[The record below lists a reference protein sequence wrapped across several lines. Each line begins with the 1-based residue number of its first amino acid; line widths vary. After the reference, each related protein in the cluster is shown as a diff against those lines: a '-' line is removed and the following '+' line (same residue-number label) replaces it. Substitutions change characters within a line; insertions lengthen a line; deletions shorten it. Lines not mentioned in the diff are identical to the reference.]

1 MHLWPQWRLR
11 KRRSPWCTATGE
23 EPTLVIEE
31 PVRLK
36 GLAAVQPPAK
46 EQTHMPTVP
55 VCEAAI
61 VAVAADTT
69 GKQGRLVGPLLSIEE
84 LNDMVPTQDAQLNT
98 IALRWFRD
106 TSEGEGDKR
115 FDPAV
120 KLIDLSLTRSHMIGA
135 IGTDNAGE
143 DYSWTT
149 NEKTGQ
155 WVRQVLASNV
165 C

>member
-1 MHLWPQWRLR
+1 MAAVAVEKEEVPVVTG
-11 KRRSPWCTATGE
+11 PGE

-31 PVRLK
+31 PVREK
-36 GLAAVQPPAK
+36 GLSAVQPPAK

-69 GKQGRLVGPLLSIEE
+69 GRQGRLVGPLLSIEE
-84 LNDMVPTQDAQLNT
+84 VNDMLPTQDAQLNT

-120 KLIDLSLTRSHMIGA
+120 KLINPVSYTHLTLPTKA
-135 IGTDNAGE
+135 
-143 DYSWTT
+143 
-149 NEKTGQ
+149 
-155 WVRQVLASNV
+155 
-165 C
+165 